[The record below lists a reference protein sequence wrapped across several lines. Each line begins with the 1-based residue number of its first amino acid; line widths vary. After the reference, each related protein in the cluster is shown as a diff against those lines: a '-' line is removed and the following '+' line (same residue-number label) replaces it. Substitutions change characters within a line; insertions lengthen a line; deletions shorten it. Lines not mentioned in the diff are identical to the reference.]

1 MIRGKP
7 TCRFGVPWPPMQETT
22 ILHPLEIENVDERNV
37 LKERYKSLMSN
48 LNNLP
53 EHVETHESWL
63 AYNDINE
70 DTYIHIIRSTL
81 KCPKVFLK
89 RKPDEHRVNAYMK
102 GLLTVWQ
109 ANHVCDYMMK
119 AQKGMSDLLR
129 VASEEAK
136 AGNMDIRKTVRH
148 IGNKFLN
155 AVEEPIQASCYSI
168 LQLPISNSSRK
179 KEYINT
185 SPPEEC
191 VGLTKSLAELEEL
204 KPNSKDVTYKSN
216 IDRYTMRPKKLETWP
231 LSDYV
236 AKLDIVYPKKK
247 ENSHKEQND
256 DISDINDLE
265 DQDESISYCD
275 EGDFPLRVRNGI
287 MLRQRTK
294 DKVIRFQNYSE
305 KNDPENY
312 YRERLMLYVPWRKE
326 EDIKGSF
333 GSYEEAFRAK
343 SDEVKWKMATY
354 EPMSAV
360 LESVDEELQQEAHKH
375 DPVVAPSTQHEN
387 DIQGDTDPSAS
398 HDLAFCEPSTL
409 HQFDIGP
416 FLGIASAHTQLD
428 DVDLIPNVMT
438 DEKYYELLGQLNK
451 KQEEFHTH
459 IMHQAAQSSEQ
470 VLCALHGGAGTGK
483 STVTRAIYQGLY
495 RLLNKRSGEDF
506 SLPRALLIAPT
517 GKAAYNIHGCTI
529 HCAFM
534 IAANQK
540 LEHRALS
547 WDNLNILRNRFHG
560 IEWILLDEFS
570 MVGNTMLKLIHLCL
584 QEAKGNQLP
593 FGGVNIICVGDLY
606 QLQPVMQS
614 YIFMD
619 ISTEYGPLAT
629 NLWKEYFTI
638 FELTEIMCQKN
649 DDQWKEVLS
658 RIRVC
663 DHTSADIELIMTHQ
677 ISQEESIKMIDI
689 PHLFPTRDG
698 VAEFN
703 ETVLQRTPG
712 EITIVTAIDSPPSD
726 ISATMQK
733 LILTAAQHK
742 DINSTGNLPYE
753 LAVKEGV
760 LYDLTAN
767 VDVEDGMVSG
777 AECHVRHIEKNPTN
791 ESFPKCIW
799 IEFIDSA
806 VGRNLRRK
814 WNNLKTPSTWTPLF
828 AICRPFTVKR
838 SQSYTNTILIASCC
852 STHCA

>member
-1 MIRGKP
+1 
-7 TCRFGVPWPPMQETT
+7 
-22 ILHPLEIENVDERNV
+22 
-37 LKERYKSLMSN
+37 
-48 LNNLP
+48 
-53 EHVETHESWL
+53 
-63 AYNDINE
+63 
-70 DTYIHIIRSTL
+70 
-81 KCPKVFLK
+81 
-89 RKPDEHRVNAYMK
+89 
-102 GLLTVWQ
+102 
-109 ANHVCDYMMK
+109 
-119 AQKGMSDLLR
+119 
-129 VASEEAK
+129 
-136 AGNMDIRKTVRH
+136 
-148 IGNKFLN
+148 
-155 AVEEPIQASCYSI
+155 
-168 LQLPISNSSRK
+168 
-179 KEYINT
+179 
-185 SPPEEC
+185 
-191 VGLTKSLAELEEL
+191 
-204 KPNSKDVTYKSN
+204 
-216 IDRYTMRPKKLETWP
+216 
-231 LSDYV
+231 
-236 AKLDIVYPKKK
+236 
-247 ENSHKEQND
+247 
-256 DISDINDLE
+256 
-265 DQDESISYCD
+265 
-275 EGDFPLRVRNGI
+275 
-287 MLRQRTK
+287 
-294 DKVIRFQNYSE
+294 
-305 KNDPENY
+305 
-312 YRERLMLYVPWRKE
+312 MLYVPWRKE

-398 HDLAFCEPSTL
+398 HDLAFHEPSTL

-451 KQEEFHTH
+451 KQKEFHTH

-495 RLLNKRSGEDF
+495 RLLNKRSGQDF
-506 SLPRALLIAPT
+506 SVPRALLIAPT

-529 HCAFM
+529 HHAFM

-547 WDNLNILRNRFHG
+547 WDNLNILRNKFHG

-570 MVGNTMLKLIHLCL
+570 MVGNTMLKLIHLRL
-584 QEAKGNQLP
+584 QEAKGNRLP

-638 FELTEIMCQKN
+638 FELTEIMRQKN

-663 DHTSADIELIMTHQ
+663 DHTSADIELIMTRQ

-726 ISATMQK
+726 VSATMQK

-767 VDVEDGMVSG
+767 VDVEDGMVNG

-828 AICRPFTVKR
+828 AICRPFTVKHSQR
-838 SQSYTNTILIASCC
+838 VTRTQFPLQVAAARTVHKSQSSTCPELVVDFSTKKSPPKHFWEHLIYVGLSRVPSLQGLHVVNLNTQHIRCSEKVKNYLSHEKTNLELCYQPMYDVQDSIKIVYSNVCSIAKKWNAIVKNHNINACDLVILAETWLSTKSSVHERYNIEHFHQMRMDSTIVPSHRGLLMYLKKDRNC
-852 STHCA
+852 SITMNQSPCLEMCRCDVPYRDTLLSVFGIYRPPSSSLQHFKEELFRCITACNLQSPKIILGDFNIDIKKNINHSFLQEMQQRFHLTQFIDQSTTFEGTTIDLVFSNLSDITAVALPNMWSSHHTLNITVPK